1 MLVSNSM
8 NIGKP
13 MKYLYEGGR
22 IGDEAGELLELVV
35 KLEPW
40 RASMASM
47 KLTPNIS
54 LFGFCWILKIRWLP
68 VLGLEFEVKS
78 QKCFSTITHSTS
90 GCVACKLCSPHSHIT
105 YHPFTHST
113 SGCVTC
119 KLCSSHSHITF
130 PPSPIQQVAVSPA
143 NFAAHTVTL
152 LFHHH
157 PFNKWLCHLQ
167 TLQLTQPHHF
177 STITHSTS
185 GYVTCKLCSSHSH
198 ITFPPS
204 PVQQVA
210 ALPPNFAAHTAT
222 SLSVKKKSR

>member
-1 MLVSNSM
+1 
-8 NIGKP
+8 

-143 NFAAHTVTL
+143 NFAAHTTV
-152 LFHHH
+152 LF
-157 PFNKWLCHLQ
+157 C
-167 TLQLTQPHHF
+167 
-177 STITHSTS
+177 
-185 GYVTCKLCSSHSH
+185 
-198 ITFPPS
+198 
-204 PVQQVA
+204 
-210 ALPPNFAAHTAT
+210 LPYCMVIPTVLWCVYGFFISWFKYPADWWIIEIG
-222 SLSVKKKSR
+222 